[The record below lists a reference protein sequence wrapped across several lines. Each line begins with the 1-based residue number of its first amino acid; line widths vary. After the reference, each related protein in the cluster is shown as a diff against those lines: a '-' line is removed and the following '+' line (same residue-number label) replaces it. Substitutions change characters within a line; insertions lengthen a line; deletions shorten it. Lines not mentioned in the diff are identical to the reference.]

1 MNSVPKARKAEFVAA
16 AHASLLM
23 LANRSCR
30 LDPYAA
36 RPVPAITYSGDLTLY
51 ASPDSTFAV
60 TQRALASATKS
71 ILIGI
76 YDFSS
81 TEVKTL
87 VLEAMRRRVEVSLM
101 LDVDSGAETLLMK
114 ELAQHGAECVVAP
127 SCSSKQANFF
137 ASSHEKVIV
146 IDDELVLVQS
156 GNYSKNSAPKNG
168 DGKVVGKFVPGNRDT
183 GIALRSKPLASFFT
197 KILRADMK
205 LQLDAETAPTRG
217 MVAPDV
223 LTASTLLAKKP
234 AKVPKLVPSKRL
246 AVRDVSITP
255 VLTPDNYMDT
265 IPEWLASAQESILIE
280 QQYIRTNQPGIRSL
294 LDAMSRAKRDHPALR
309 VRIIVANAMTPDDR
323 PKLQREMNDLTNR
336 GFEVRLLNPEFF
348 VHCHNKMIVRDGKE
362 VLVSSQN
369 WSDSAVL
376 KNREAGLL
384 VRHKGAAD
392 YFAKIFE
399 ADWKTALK
407 KLPGGAPAGL
417 MARAA
422 LGMDVIQVELADVQ
436 EV

>member
-1 MNSVPKARKAEFVAA
+1 MNSFPTARKAEFVGAGNVLPA
-16 AHASLLM
+16 M

-30 LDPYAA
+30 LEAYTKRA
-36 RPVPAITYSGDLTLY
+36 VEELSFTGELTLY

-60 TQRALASATKS
+60 TQRALQGATRS

-81 TEVKTL
+81 TDVKEL
-87 VLEAMRRRVEVSLM
+87 VLEALRRRVEVSLM
-101 LDVDSGAETLLMK
+101 LDVDGAGEALLMTD
-114 ELAQHGAECVVAP
+114 LARHGAECVVAP
-127 SCSSKQANFF
+127 SCASQQANYF

-146 IDDELVLVQS
+146 VDGELVLVQS

-183 GIALRSKPLASFFT
+183 GVAVKSKALAAFFT
-197 KILRADMK
+197 RILRADMK
-205 LQLDAETAPTRG
+205 LQLDAEGRLSRALPP
-217 MVAPDV
+217 PDV
-223 LTASTLLAKKP
+223 FADSTLLAKKP
-234 AKVPKLVPSKRL
+234 AKKPKLMASKRL
-246 AVRDVSITP
+246 NVSKVSITP
-255 VLTPDNYMDT
+255 VLTPDNYMDL
-265 IPEWLASAQESILIE
+265 IPDWLAGAQKSIVIE
-280 QQYIRTNQPGIRSL
+280 QQYIRTNQPGIRQL
-294 LDAMSRAKRDHPALR
+294 LDAMSRAKQARPGLT
-309 VRIIVANAMTPDDR
+309 VRIIVANAFTAADR
-323 PKLQREMNDLTNR
+323 PKLQREMDDLRAR

-348 VHCHNKMIVRDGKE
+348 VHCHNKMIVVDGKE

-369 WSDSAVL
+369 WSDSAVI

-384 VRHKGAAD
+384 LRHAGAAE

-399 ADWKTALK
+399 SDWKTALPK
-407 KLPGGAPAGL
+407 IPGGAQMGL

-422 LGMDVIQVELADVQ
+422 PGMDVVPVELADVQ